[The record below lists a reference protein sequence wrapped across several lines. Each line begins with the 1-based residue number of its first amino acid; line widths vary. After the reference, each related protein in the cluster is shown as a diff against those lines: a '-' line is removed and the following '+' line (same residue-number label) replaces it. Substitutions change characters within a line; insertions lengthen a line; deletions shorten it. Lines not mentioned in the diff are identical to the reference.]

1 MDCLFSLVTV
11 GGQRKAS
18 SIVHR
23 RSGRVGCAD
32 PMQEFGRDALE
43 EIGRMS
49 EPERGELA
57 CRSQDRARSM
67 FGVEAMAGVLGVSLV
82 EAVEMGPVR
91 APISLK
97 EIGFVL
103 EFVLGLVLATLFK
116 V

>member
-1 MDCLFSLVTV
+1 MDCLFSLATV
-11 GGQRKAS
+11 GPTESTVDNPPSERTG
-18 SIVHR
+18 R
-23 RSGRVGCAD
+23 RPDAGVWA
-32 PMQEFGRDALE
+32 DALE

-67 FGVEAMAGVLGVSLV
+67 FGMEGMAGVLEVSLV

-91 APISLK
+91 SPISLK